1 MPYFTHARIQANC
14 ERGISLGGGAAMIE
28 VSGSSDKIG
37 ADREIIG
44 RTRGLRAVPSTA
56 STVEPDGL
64 LTGFDVNSASAAWR
78 AFVIRS

>member
-1 MPYFTHARIQANC
+1 MQANC

-44 RTRGLRAVPSTA
+44 RTRGLRAVSSTA
-56 STVEPDGL
+56 STVETDGL
-64 LTGFDVNSASAAWR
+64 LTGGFDVNSASAAWR
-78 AFVIRS
+78 ALVIRS